1 MFTESAEASNDDGNG
16 MLIIRPELPKEHR
29 FTGDSIL
36 ARSKFYK
43 WMLNNQM
50 VKRSDD
56 YNHIG
61 KEVDNGGFWFP
72 RDGGGEMELVRSGKR
87 LVEDYLMEPLTLVME
102 KQYKS
107 KGNPNETVRKGVDRT
122 DMRRRRREEEDEEVQ
137 YILVMRGFDNKS
149 LYPRSLAGVW
159 KKGGHGNTRV
169 RREGD
174 VDVDARLVKR
184 SEEEKDKY
192 VRVMKKMEDRY
203 TRVMRSRQDENLFS
217 RPLKK
222 LVLTK
227 KDEVGFN
234 RDLLTRVG

>member
-29 FTGDSIL
+29 FTGDSLL

-87 LVEDYLMEPLTLVME
+87 LGEDYLMEPLTLVME

-122 DMRRRRREEEDEEVQ
+122 DMRRRVEEDEEVQ

-149 LYPRSLAGVW
+149 LNPRSLARVW

-174 VDVDARLVKR
+174 VDARLVKR
-184 SEEEKDKY
+184 SEEDKY

-203 TRVMRSRQDENLFS
+203 TRVMRSRQDKNLFS

>member
-1 MFTESAEASNDDGNG
+1 
-16 MLIIRPELPKEHR
+16 
-29 FTGDSIL
+29 
-36 ARSKFYK
+36 
-43 WMLNNQM
+43 M
-50 VKRSDD
+50 VKRSED
-56 YNHIG
+56 YNCAG
-61 KEVDNGGFWFP
+61 KEVDNEGFWFP

-87 LVEDYLMEPLTLVME
+87 LGEDYLMEPLTLVME

-222 LVLTK
+222 LFLKK

>member
-1 MFTESAEASNDDGNG
+1 
-16 MLIIRPELPKEHR
+16 
-29 FTGDSIL
+29 
-36 ARSKFYK
+36 
-43 WMLNNQM
+43 M

-72 RDGGGEMELVRSGKR
+72 RDGGGEMELVLGSGKR
-87 LVEDYLMEPLTLVME
+87 LGEARWDNLMEPLTLLME

-203 TRVMRSRQDENLFS
+203 TRVMRSRQDKNLFS

>member
-1 MFTESAEASNDDGNG
+1 
-16 MLIIRPELPKEHR
+16 
-29 FTGDSIL
+29 
-36 ARSKFYK
+36 
-43 WMLNNQM
+43 
-50 VKRSDD
+50 
-56 YNHIG
+56 
-61 KEVDNGGFWFP
+61 
-72 RDGGGEMELVRSGKR
+72 
-87 LVEDYLMEPLTLVME
+87 MEPLTLVME

-122 DMRRRRREEEDEEVQ
+122 DMRRRVEEDEEVQ

-149 LYPRSLAGVW
+149 LYPRSLARVW

-174 VDVDARLVKR
+174 VDARLVKR
-184 SEEEKDKY
+184 SEEDKY

-203 TRVMRSRQDENLFS
+203 TRVMRSRQDKNLFS

>member
-1 MFTESAEASNDDGNG
+1 
-16 MLIIRPELPKEHR
+16 
-29 FTGDSIL
+29 
-36 ARSKFYK
+36 
-43 WMLNNQM
+43 MLNNQM
-50 VKRSDD
+50 VKRSED

-61 KEVDNGGFWFP
+61 KEVDNEDSWFP
-72 RDGGGEMELVRSGKR
+72 RDGGGKMELVLGSGKR
-87 LVEDYLMEPLTLVME
+87 LGEARWDNLMEPLTLVME

-122 DMRRRRREEEDEEVQ
+122 DMRRRVEEDEEVQ

-149 LYPRSLAGVW
+149 LNPRSLARVW
-159 KKGGHGNTRV
+159 KKGGYGNTRV

-174 VDVDARLVKR
+174 VDARLVKR
-184 SEEEKDKY
+184 SEEDKY

-203 TRVMRSRQDENLFS
+203 TRVMRSRQDKNLFS
-217 RPLKK
+217 RTMKK
-222 LVLTK
+222 LFLKK